1 MKMRH
6 TETNS
11 FIHAVDSL
19 LHKSFQQWCLYRK
32 EVQGTKRMGTIWWI
46 LVYSENGLVREGCSR
61 EMTLNV
67 RLKQW
72 MEINQGMC

>member
-19 LHKSFQQWCLYRK
+19 LHKYFQQWCLYRK
-32 EVQGTKRMGTIWWI
+32 EVQGAKRMGTIYGGYW
-46 LVYSENGLVREGCSR
+46 SSR
-61 EMTLNV
+61 KMDWSGKVAPE
-67 RLKQW
+67 K
-72 MEINQGMC
+72 

>member
-1 MKMRH
+1 MKTRH

-11 FIHAVDSL
+11 FIHTVDSL
-19 LHKSFQQWCLYRK
+19 FARVFSVVVSLQKGGAGCK
-32 EVQGTKRMGTIWWI
+32 EGTIWWT
-46 LVYSENGLVREGCSR
+46 LVQLEDGLVREVCSR

-72 MEINQGMC
+72 VEINQGMC